1 MVTQRWSVSVFQMK
15 SRSVHL
21 KKSLWAFSTWEIVR
35 MLRHMERFFFFI
47 LHPIRGDWNGRMM
60 MMMMMGHERHCL
72 ASKPWSSVPNWT
84 CHLLAPPC
92 GYGVT
97 VQLVCGAV
105 ISCFHALSKA
115 LVNYTV
121 QRTSLKTSVLI
132 IKRSLRS
139 ACYEVFFIIQICV
152 IQDD

>member
-1 MVTQRWSVSVFQMK
+1 MK

-21 KKSLWAFSTWEIVR
+21 KKKFVAIFH
-35 MLRHMERFFFFI
+35 LRNCENVEAYGKIFCFM

-60 MMMMMGHERHCL
+60 MMMMMRHERHCL
-72 ASKPWSSVPNWT
+72 ASKPWSSRPNWT

-105 ISCFHALSKA
+105 TSCFYALSKA

-121 QRTSLKTSVLI
+121 QRTSLKTAVLI

-139 ACYEVFFIIQICV
+139 ACYEVIFIRQICV
-152 IQDD
+152 RWLKKMHILKFSLEF